1 MILNKQYFVQALI
14 IGLLTFSACNQ
25 NNADSP
31 SSSAMP
37 NDEQVLTIDTF
48 STVPPE
54 IISCPCYFSND
65 STEFHKGKYIYI
77 SDPTK
82 IAFLKINGI
91 LTKFTQTD
99 FKTIDSL
106 NIKAQYKNINYEL
119 TIEAKLEIRGEESA
133 LETGIIKLTDRNGKM
148 ITKTFY
154 GECGC

>member
-1 MILNKQYFVQALI
+1 MILNRQHFVQTLI
-14 IGLLTFSACNQ
+14 IGLLALFSACNQ
-25 NNADSP
+25 NNADSTP
-31 SSSAMP
+31 SSEMP
-37 NDEQVLTIDTF
+37 NEQGLTIDTF

-54 IISCPCYFSND
+54 IISCPCFFSND

-82 IAFLKINGI
+82 IAFLKINGT

-106 NIKAQYKNINYEL
+106 NIKAQYQNINYEL

-133 LETGIIKLTDRNGKM
+133 LETGTIKLTDKKGKAV
-148 ITKTFY
+148 TKTFY